1 MGTKQANIFGI
12 WQAWVKAMIMCRSRN
27 NCFHVNCCHHGEKDT
42 NPLHHLCK
50 PGAFCSKFQTM
61 TLVLTFQ
68 SCTYEVLT
76 ERACPHQAEE
86 PMTRLKS
93 QWWHLLTRWKGTL
106 HVTEHSLHNQ
116 HEGKS
121 GNSCWSISK
130 KVNSL
135 CLGLI
140 ALTQILYFLKISVFS
155 FIWLCWVLVVACGI
169 FIMSC
174 RIFHCS
180 TQAL

>member
-1 MGTKQANIFGI
+1 MSTAVTMVRKIPIHCN
-12 WQAWVKAMIMCRSRN
+12 
-27 NCFHVNCCHHGEKDT
+27 
-42 NPLHHLCK
+42 HLCK

-140 ALTQILYFLKISVFS
+140 ALTQKLSFLKISVFS